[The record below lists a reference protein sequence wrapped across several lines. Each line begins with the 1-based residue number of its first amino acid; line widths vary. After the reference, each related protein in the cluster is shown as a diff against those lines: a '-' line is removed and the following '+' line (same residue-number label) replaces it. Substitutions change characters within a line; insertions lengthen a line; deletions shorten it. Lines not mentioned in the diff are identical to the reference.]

1 VRFGAFL
8 LAPQYPGQDHG
19 TVLDATVAAAVAA
32 DEAGFDEVWV
42 AEHHFI
48 SYGVCPSAVTLAGY
62 LLAATRRVAVGTA
75 VSVLSTAHPVALA
88 EQTAL
93 LDQLSGG
100 RFRLGVGRGGPWVDL
115 DVFDTGLGRWEHGYP
130 AALDVLLETLR
141 TGRVADDLPLVPAP
155 RTRPHPPVVTAV
167 TSQGGLAV
175 AAERRLP
182 MLLGMHADDAEKATF
197 TARYAALTDGF
208 DPGHLAAGVA
218 HVADTRTEA
227 LAELRAALPRWLG
240 PGVAGYQRADGAPH
254 TSRDPHAYTELLC
267 RLHPIGSPEDC
278 IRRLTRTVARTAI
291 RHHLLLVETTGDA
304 ARTQENIARLGTE
317 VLPRLRNGAARRDI
331 DIPVP
336 GMLGTQ

>member
-1 VRFGAFL
+1 MFL

-75 VSVLSTAHPVALA
+75 VTVLSTAHPVALA

-100 RFRLGVGRGGPWVDL
+100 RFRLGVGRGGPWIDL
-115 DVFDTGLGRWEHGYP
+115 DVFEAGLGRWQHGYP

-141 TGRVADDLPLVPAP
+141 TGRVADDVPLVPAP

-167 TSQGGLAV
+167 TS
-175 AAERRLP
+175 
-182 MLLGMHADDAEKATF
+182 
-197 TARYAALTDGF
+197 
-208 DPGHLAAGVA
+208 
-218 HVADTRTEA
+218 
-227 LAELRAALPRWLG
+227 
-240 PGVAGYQRADGAPH
+240 
-254 TSRDPHAYTELLC
+254 
-267 RLHPIGSPEDC
+267 
-278 IRRLTRTVARTAI
+278 
-291 RHHLLLVETTGDA
+291 
-304 ARTQENIARLGTE
+304 
-317 VLPRLRNGAARRDI
+317 
-331 DIPVP
+331 
-336 GMLGTQ
+336 